1 MFCALCSAEPTSTQ
15 IIAQC
20 FRLPLCLPPPRS
32 PTPLGQLLQ
41 VHKSPR
47 KLSGVSCRP
56 RRTCPATHLLMLS
69 AHALSSCSPV
79 YSPSDCEPFLTHRWE
94 SANQPHSVL
103 ALIQTLNWEEEQFHT
118 PYLAWER
125 KSETA
130 WVLPGKTGC
139 CGWAGW
145 WKTYPEPGGRAWAL
159 VNSLLKRMTQGPCL

>member
-1 MFCALCSAEPTSTQ
+1 
-15 IIAQC
+15 
-20 FRLPLCLPPPRS
+20 
-32 PTPLGQLLQ
+32 
-41 VHKSPR
+41 
-47 KLSGVSCRP
+47 
-56 RRTCPATHLLMLS
+56 MLS

-145 WKTYPEPGGRAWAL
+145 WKTYPEPGGK
-159 VNSLLKRMTQGPCL
+159 SMGPCQLTPKENDPRALPLKDPSPALHREYVWHGLGEQSLRRKATQNAQQMWQYTSVTARSS